1 MYDQKII
8 ELFKS
13 GMKRKEI
20 ARTLHI
26 QDYVVEQTL
35 KNFPTY
41 NFTKKVESYPGF
53 KDWFINLYNST
64 DSMKEIV
71 KECENHDIFKKAK
84 GGINQRISELRRLW
98 DLEPKSFQRDYECQY
113 DRIRG
118 YIIRNSKYM
127 AKRRGIEFDLEYTD
141 FELPKY
147 CPLTGIELEYGAGKD
162 GQAPQHASL
171 DRIDNSKGYIKGN
184 VMVVSRLGNAMKNG
198 ADFDQLK
205 YFSKNCG
212 LLADYMKIHGA
223 LGNITDVFPQ

>member
-13 GMKRKEI
+13 GMKRTEI

-26 QDYVVEQTL
+26 QNYVVEQTL

-84 GGINQRISELRRLW
+84 GGIQQRISELRRL
-98 DLEPKSFQRDYECQY
+98 
-113 DRIRG
+113 
-118 YIIRNSKYM
+118 
-127 AKRRGIEFDLEYTD
+127 
-141 FELPKY
+141 
-147 CPLTGIELEYGAGKD
+147 
-162 GQAPQHASL
+162 
-171 DRIDNSKGYIKGN
+171 
-184 VMVVSRLGNAMKNG
+184 
-198 ADFDQLK
+198 
-205 YFSKNCG
+205 
-212 LLADYMKIHGA
+212 
-223 LGNITDVFPQ
+223 